1 VDQTSADAAR
11 RELTDFT
18 RCAACGTPLASGR
31 CSRCGLDLTGADGVR
46 IAEAS
51 RRAAAALD
59 DRHRLIQTVR
69 AAQVPAGVH
78 VPVRPAAPLQPTA
91 FAPPGAPASV
101 APVAVPAG
109 AVPGGATPPGPV
121 AGVPYPTAAHPG
133 AMSPVGGWLP
143 PGAVPPPGAPWP
155 QPAPQRPFDVAR
167 LFALAGAGLVAAAAL
182 VFAFFVLDDAPGARV
197 AVLVLATALA
207 TAGTLVLRRTGI
219 GSSAEAVGGLVV
231 ALSVVDVWV
240 VAELAGDRARWLV
253 LAFLLVA
260 LGVGLT
266 AAGIAAGVRSWT
278 LAVLVLPF
286 VPVAVAGWFSSP
298 WGLHLA
304 LLAAALVTLVRVPYR
319 RAVDARFGP
328 SNPWTDVLLGLAA
341 VGFLL
346 LALLTTLAL
355 PELVPGWSTGSAAV
369 GLLLVAA
376 VAEVHA
382 RFGQA
387 ATAWTATAG
396 ALAVLA
402 AVVAPLGVAPDA
414 ATALGVGPLAGAAVW
429 ALLALVPPATGRV
442 VGSDL
447 AYRARVSGGWVALVL
462 ATLPGTFAGAGATLG
477 LLGGLDGEVPAR
489 LDVAAFDWPAT
500 GPQVGPVLAAVVLAI
515 ALGAVGRLRLA
526 PVVAWVPSGPLPA
539 GPGVP
544 VAFAPALPPVLRA
557 PAVVATGRVCGPAAA
572 VLAVWVATG
581 LLHPWSPALL
591 AAEVLLGAALVETA
605 RWSAG
610 RVQAVPVVPP
620 APGVPPVPAV
630 PAVSPVPG
638 ATRPAPWHGTLVVA
652 ALLQIVLVTLLGW
665 VSRPTVA
672 IGAVVV
678 VVLLLRA
685 RRLVPAEVR
694 VVLTATAAAYAG
706 MVLAVL
712 LAWAGWDAYGVIGG
726 TAVALVVVAAVLTVL
741 PAVGRDSWLAVLAV
755 SLVPAGTGIVAVGVD
770 RTWWSAGV
778 AAALLGLE
786 VVLLGTRTR
795 PVAPWLRVLAAA
807 LVVPTVSVVLICAG
821 ALLLPGSGSPVLLPA
836 VAVLAAATAIA
847 APGVADTLRRRLP
860 DVPADQARIALEL
873 AAAGTAA
880 VTLVLAVL
888 RDTTGADTVLVLCAV
903 LAAGATA
910 VAQRPDRRP
919 VWWAA
924 AWLWTGVVWSALAW
938 WGVGLVEAYTAP
950 PAVTAVVVGT
960 LLARRGDRWRP
971 LVQAGAALLVAPTLL
986 LAVAGRDVDLRS
998 VALLAFAALAV
1009 GIALL
1014 ADADAVPGAAPG
1026 AGPDAAPGARTQRAL
1041 RALADPLLIA
1051 GGAAALAG
1059 AVRSAHLAAGTPHG
1073 STAQDARLFAAAL
1086 AWSLV
1091 GAALLG
1097 TAGALLA
1104 RREVVRTGGLPA
1116 PLRPLAE
1123 RRAALVLRWSLAPA
1137 LVAGT
1142 VGTLVA
1148 VRSTWAAVWTGWL
1161 VELVLLALAVLAVRA
1176 EVAAGRGLA
1185 GLRSRVATLPPGW
1198 FLWLGALA
1206 WAIGA
1211 WSTRLLRVE
1220 VFALPLGLALTAMG
1234 FVALRATLADAP
1246 VPGMPTAPRG
1256 FGSAGSAGWPVG
1268 YRGSVA
1274 TLTPGILAT
1283 LGPSMLAIW
1292 TDPMTWRAILVVV
1305 LALGFMMLGARQ
1317 MLRAPLV
1324 VGAVSL
1330 GVAVLSVF
1338 AAQIDRTISAG
1349 PWLLTLLAAG
1359 GLLLVLAIFAERRR
1373 TGEVDDAAGVRVLR

>member
-1 VDQTSADAAR
+1 VDQTSVDTAR

-31 CSRCGLDLTGADGVR
+31 CGRCGLDLTGADGVR

-59 DRHRLIQTVR
+59 DRDRLIRTVR
-69 AAQVPAGVH
+69 AAQVPAGTH
-78 VPVRPAAPLQPTA
+78 VPLRTAPPAAPAPVRASSTSTPAAPAAATGRPVPPARPQPA
-91 FAPPGAPASV
+91 PWSGPVPQLAPP
-101 APVAVPAG
+101 
-109 AVPGGATPPGPV
+109 AT
-121 AGVPYPTAAHPG
+121 
-133 AMSPVGGWLP
+133 GWLP
-143 PGAVPPPGAPWP
+143 PGAVPPSGTPWP
-155 QPAPQRPFDVAR
+155 QPVPQRPFDVAR

-182 VFAFFVLDDAPGARV
+182 VFAFFVLDDEPGARV
-197 AVLVLATALA
+197 AVLVLATGLA

-240 VAELAGDRARWLV
+240 VAELAGERARWLV

-266 AAGIAAGVRSWT
+266 AAGLAARVRSWT

-286 VPVAVAGWFSSP
+286 VPVAVAGWFQTP
-298 WGLHLA
+298 WALHLA
-304 LLAAALVTLVRVPYR
+304 LLTAALVTLVRVPYR
-319 RAVDARFGP
+319 QAVEARFGP
-328 SNPWTDVLLGLAA
+328 ANPWTGTLLGLAA
-341 VGFLL
+341 AGFLA
-346 LALLTTLAL
+346 LALLTLPSL
-355 PELVPGWSTGSAAV
+355 PEVAPGWGTGSAAV
-369 GLLLVAA
+369 GLLLVAV
-376 VAEVHA
+376 VAEVQS
-382 RFGQA
+382 RSGQA
-387 ATAWTATAG
+387 GTAWTAAAG
-396 ALAVLA
+396 AFAVLA
-402 AVVAPLGVAPDA
+402 AVVAPLGAAPGA
-414 ATALGVGPLAGAAVW
+414 GTALGVGPLAGAAVW
-429 ALLALVPPATGRV
+429 ALLALVPAATGRAADV
-442 VGSDL
+442 
-447 AYRARVSGGWVALVL
+447 AHRARVSGGWVALVL
-462 ATLPGTFAGAGATLG
+462 AALPGTVLGAGATLG
-477 LLGGLDGEVPAR
+477 LLGAVDGELPAR
-489 LDVAAFDWPAT
+489 LDVGVFDRAGA
-500 GPQVGPVLAAVVLAI
+500 GPEAGPVLAAVVLAA
-515 ALGAVGRLRLA
+515 ALGTAGVLRLA
-526 PVVAWVPSGPLPA
+526 PVPAWVPPA
-539 GPGVP
+539 PAPGVP
-544 VAFAPALPPVLRA
+544 VAFSPAPL
-557 PAVVATGRVCGPAAA
+557 PAVRVPGIVATGRAGLPAAA
-572 VLAVWVATG
+572 VLAVWVAVG
-581 LLHPWSPALL
+581 LLHPWSPVLL
-591 AAEVLLGAALVETA
+591 VAEVLLAAVLVEAA
-605 RWSAG
+605 RRSAG
-610 RVQAVPVVPP
+610 RGAGSGGPGA
-620 APGVPPVPAV
+620 APGVRDGAGPRGPEGPGVLAPPLPAV
-630 PAVSPVPG
+630 P
-638 ATRPAPWHGTLVVA
+638 RPSPWHGTLVVA
-652 ALLQIVLVTLLGW
+652 AFVQIALVTVLGW

-672 IGAVVV
+672 IGAAVV

-685 RRLVPAEVR
+685 RRLVPVEVR
-694 VVLTATAAAYAG
+694 GVLTATAAAYAG
-706 MVLAVL
+706 LVLAVL
-712 LAWAGWDAYGVIGG
+712 LAWAGWDGYGVIGG
-726 TAVALVVVAAVLTVL
+726 TAVALVLAATALTVL
-741 PAVGRDSWLAVLAV
+741 PAVGRDTWLAVLAV
-755 SLVPAGTGIVAVGVD
+755 SLLPAGAGILAVGVD

-786 VVLLGTRTR
+786 VVLLGTRAR
-795 PVAPWLRVLAAA
+795 PVVPWLRVLAAA

-821 ALLLPGSGSPVLLPA
+821 ALLLPGSASPVLLPA
-836 VAVLAAATAIA
+836 VAVLAAATAVA
-847 APGVADTLRRRLP
+847 APGVAGTLRRRLP
-860 DVPADQARIALEL
+860 DVPAEQARVALEI

-880 VTLVLAVL
+880 VALLLAIL
-888 RDTTGADTVLVLCAV
+888 RATTGADTVLVLCAV

-910 VAQRPDRRP
+910 VAQRPERRP

-950 PAVTAVVVGT
+950 PAVTALVVGT

-1014 ADADAVPGAAPG
+1014 ADADAGSGADEP
-1026 AGPDAAPGARTQRAL
+1026 APGARTQRAV
-1041 RALADPLLIA
+1041 RALADPLLVA

-1059 AVRSAHLAAGTPHG
+1059 AVRAAHLVAGTPRG
-1073 STAQDARLFAAAL
+1073 STAEDARLFAAAL
-1086 AWSLV
+1086 AWSVV
-1091 GAALLG
+1091 GAVLLAV
-1097 TAGALLA
+1097 AGALLA
-1104 RREVVRTGGLPA
+1104 RREADRPAGLPE
-1116 PLRPLAE
+1116 PLRPLAD
-1123 RRAALVLRWSLAPA
+1123 RRAALVQRWSLAPA

-1161 VELVLLALAVLAVRA
+1161 VELALLALAVLAVRA
-1176 EVAAGRGLA
+1176 EVAAGQGLA
-1185 GLRSRVATLPPGW
+1185 GARRRVATLPPGW

-1246 VPGMPTAPRG
+1246 PPGTPLAPRP
-1256 FGSAGSAGWPVG
+1256 AGSAAWPVG
-1268 YRGSVA
+1268 YPGSVA

-1338 AAQIDRTISAG
+1338 AAQIGRTISAG

-1373 TGEVDDAAGVRVLR
+1373 SGEADDTQGVRVLR